1 MPEQQDERDLTPVE
15 RKHVHQALRRALTE
29 PSRGAA
35 NLIRLI
41 QNIEED
47 IADLKKQVDELSSQ
61 AGKKKAVKK
70 TALPPEDIETPTD
83 DDPAAPGAENAA

>member
-41 QNIEED
+41 QNMEED
-47 IADLKKQVDELSSQ
+47 IAELKKQVDELS
-61 AGKKKAVKK
+61 AGKKKATKK
-70 TALPPEDIETPTD
+70 GSTVLPPEDMEVPD
-83 DDPAAPGAENAA
+83 DDTPNPGAENAA